1 MEQDYTMLKE
11 DYKILEEEYEPYK
24 ELAEAEKQKKLDNL
38 EAEKKAKEEEK
49 RKEEEQR
56 RKEEEEKKKAEE
68 ERKEAERLA
77 REEERIGY
85 ETGITYDQLARTP
98 DQFIDKKVKF
108 SGKVIQVIEDF
119 GVTDY
124 RFAIDGD
131 YDRII
136 LVSKLTSSNTTG
148 KRILENDYITIYGVS
163 DGLYTYE
170 TVLGAQMTVPNV
182 IMDKYE

>member
-1 MEQDYTMLKE
+1 M
-11 DYKILEEEYEPYK
+11 
-24 ELAEAEKQKKLDNL
+24 
-38 EAEKKAKEEEK
+38 
-49 RKEEEQR
+49 
-56 RKEEEEKKKAEE
+56 
-68 ERKEAERLA
+68 
-77 REEERIGY
+77 
-85 ETGITYDQLARTP
+85 
-98 DQFIDKKVKF
+98 
-108 SGKVIQVIEDF
+108 IEDF